1 MAKRV
6 LNADEGKSKKVNKGT
21 QDNGEFEF
29 DIEDNG
35 EMVWCRQPT
44 SESEWCQMLSED
56 IWKRREEGTIPLE
69 MAAIVEKLLILTG
82 AKFAFRNVRGEKV
95 TVYRAPKVEVLTDSE
110 VNIRKARA
118 NGRIF
123 QMGEVIKERQVAL
136 RLVAGS
142 EPLESTRKDGK
153 IMGFEK

>member
-1 MAKRV
+1 MSKRIM
-6 LNADEGKSKKVNKGT
+6 NSDDGKSKKVNMGT

-29 DIEDNG
+29 DLEDNG
-35 EMVWCRQPT
+35 EMIWCRQPT
-44 SESEWCQMLSED
+44 SEGEWCQMLSED
-56 IWKRREEGTIPLE
+56 IWKRREEGMIPLE

-95 TVYRAPKVEVLTDSE
+95 TVYRAPKVDGLTEGE

-123 QMGEVIKERQVAL
+123 QMGEIMQERQVAL
-136 RLVAGS
+136 RMVAGN

>member
-1 MAKRV
+1 
-6 LNADEGKSKKVNKGT
+6 
-21 QDNGEFEF
+21 
-29 DIEDNG
+29 
-35 EMVWCRQPT
+35 
-44 SESEWCQMLSED
+44 MLSED

-69 MAAIVEKLLILTG
+69 MAAILEKVLILTG

-95 TVYRAPKVEVLTDSE
+95 TVYRAPKVEVLTDAE

-123 QMGEVIKERQVAL
+123 QMGEVIKERQVSL